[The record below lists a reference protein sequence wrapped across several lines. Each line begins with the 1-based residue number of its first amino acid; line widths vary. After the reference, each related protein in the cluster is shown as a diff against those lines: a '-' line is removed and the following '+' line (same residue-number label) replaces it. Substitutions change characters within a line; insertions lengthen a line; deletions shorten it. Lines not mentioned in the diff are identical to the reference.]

1 MYTTAA
7 QAELRQHYLEGCKDV
22 WLALDQVAIPCSFS
36 FGRNVYQ
43 AWCPMGRVMHM
54 CPPCLPNLPVPEL
67 HIQNGKDW
75 LECEI
80 HTVPS
85 HSLLVWMD
93 CTPFCLAVPL
103 LLPNSTYQTSTN
115 HMTGICLL

>member
-85 HSLLVWMD
+85 HSLLVWTALHFVWQ
-93 CTPFCLAVPL
+93 CPYSSQTAPTRLPL
-103 LLPNSTYQTSTN
+103 T
-115 HMTGICLL
+115 I